1 MKDPFNEGK
10 ADITHFV
17 ILHPFLKRSKI
28 LLTLIKH
35 LTLIKSNLSKK
46 IIQVMHS
53 VFCVVP
59 FADVTY
65 IGHFLIY

>member
-46 IIQVMHS
+46 L
-53 VFCVVP
+53 
-59 FADVTY
+59 Y
-65 IGHFLIY
+65 K